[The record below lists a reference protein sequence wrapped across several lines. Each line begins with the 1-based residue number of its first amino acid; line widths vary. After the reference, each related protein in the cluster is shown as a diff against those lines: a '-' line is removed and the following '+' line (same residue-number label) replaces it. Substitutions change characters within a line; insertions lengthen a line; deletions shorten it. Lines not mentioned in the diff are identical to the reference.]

1 METAKVLA
9 ITSITLSTIVIIL
22 SIIAGN
28 TSMERYGINIMA
40 IVVSSIAL
48 YNLNSTKKDFK

>member
-1 METAKVLA
+1 METVKVLA

-22 SIIAGN
+22 SIIVGN

-40 IVVSSIAL
+40 IVVSAIAL
-48 YNLNSTKKDFK
+48 YNLNSKKKDFK